1 MLFLIHVRITSVSL
15 FDNLTSKSS
24 CVQLKKALE
33 DLAERQTE
41 KEALTQRCQELDVQV
56 SADLLHTAKE
66 NFY

>member
-1 MLFLIHVRITSVSL
+1 MSL

-33 DLAERQTE
+33 DLAELQTE
-41 KEALTQRCQELDVQV
+41 KEALTQRCQELDLQV

-66 NFY
+66 NYY